1 MLYSST
7 GGLTISLSVR
17 AVEGLYL
24 EVDPLLV
31 FVSVMAYD
39 HALLQKLSLF
49 YINFFSA
56 LIWCNNKVFV
66 CISKLEVPRTFRC
79 ILRAHGSFI
88 IINEYLQ

>member
-7 GGLTISLSVR
+7 GGLTISLSIR
-17 AVEGLYL
+17 AVEYL
-24 EVDPLLV
+24 EVNPLLV
-31 FVSVMAYD
+31 FVSVMAYN

-56 LIWCNNKVFV
+56 LIWCNNRVFV
-66 CISKLEVPRTFRC
+66 CISKLEVPRTSRY